1 MKTAI
6 VLITAIMFWGTGT
19 PPALATN
26 DRTDQAASRSGARTM
41 VGLNALTLAK
51 DYVGTRYC
59 KGGISPRCF
68 DCSGLI
74 KYVYSKQGVKLPG
87 FVSGQMKAAT
97 IIPKSSAQPGDLV
110 FFVTKSGYPYHVG
123 IYMGNNEILHSPKP
137 GRKVRVETIWS
148 SRVRFGTIS

>member
-26 DRTDQAASRSGARTM
+26 DRADQAASRSGTRTM

-51 DYVGTRYC
+51 NYVGTRYC

-74 KYVYSKQGVKLPG
+74 KYVYSKQGIKLPG

-97 IIPKSSAQPGDLV
+97 TIPKSLAQPGDLV

>member
-1 MKTAI
+1 MKRI
-6 VLITAIMFWGTGT
+6 IILITTIVFWGTGL
-19 PPALATN
+19 PPASATS
-26 DRTDQAASRSGARTM
+26 DRTDQTASRSGTRTM
-41 VGLNALTLAK
+41 VGLNTLTLAK

-74 KYVYSKQGVKLPG
+74 KYVYSKQGIKLPG

>member
-1 MKTAI
+1 
-6 VLITAIMFWGTGT
+6 
-19 PPALATN
+19 
-26 DRTDQAASRSGARTM
+26 M

-59 KGGISPRCF
+59 KGGVSPRCF

-97 IIPKSSAQPGDLV
+97 IIPKSLAQPGDLV

>member
-19 PPALATN
+19 PPALAAN
-26 DRTDQAASRSGARTM
+26 DRTDQAASRSGTRTM

-74 KYVYSKQGVKLPG
+74 KYVYSKQGIKLPG

-97 IIPKSSAQPGDLV
+97 IIPKSLAQPGDLV

-148 SRVRFGTIS
+148 SRVKFGTIS

>member
-1 MKTAI
+1 MKTVI
-6 VLITAIMFWGTGT
+6 VLITAIVFWGTGT
-19 PPALATN
+19 LPASATN
-26 DRTDQAASRSGARTM
+26 DRTDQAASRSGTRTM
-41 VGLNALTLAK
+41 IGLNALTLAK

-59 KGGISPRCF
+59 KGGRSPRCF

-74 KYVYSKQGVKLPG
+74 KYVYSKQGIKLPG

-97 IIPKSSAQPGDLV
+97 LVPKSLAQPGDLV

-137 GRKVRVETIWS
+137 GRKVKVETIWS
-148 SRVRFGTIS
+148 SRVRFGSIS

>member
-19 PPALATN
+19 TPALATN
-26 DRTDQAASRSGARTM
+26 DRTDQAASRSGTRTM

-74 KYVYSKQGVKLPG
+74 KYVYSKQGIKLPG
-87 FVSGQMKAAT
+87 FVSGQMKAAN
-97 IIPKSSAQPGDLV
+97 IIPKSLAQPGDLV

-148 SRVRFGTIS
+148 SRVKFGTIS